1 MNKWIITR
9 REFLKSSAL
18 AGISAVALTGCQQ
31 VARTKTNLRFGIVT
45 DSHYADADMRDNRY
59 YRESTDKMLEC
70 VDLMNEQKVDF
81 LIELGDFKDQ
91 DEPAVEE
98 RTISH
103 LRTIEQ
109 TFQKFDGTTYHVLG
123 NHDMD
128 SISKEQFLENITNT
142 KISAK
147 STWYSFDN
155 KGIHFIVLDA
165 NFLSDG
171 TPYDHGNFVWN
182 ETYIPQAQLSW
193 LTDDLA
199 ATRLPSIT
207 FCHQQLGGRGGTYV
221 RNSQEVRNIFEQS
234 GKVLAAFNGHEHNGG
249 YASIE
254 GIHYY
259 TLKAVVDGSGSEN
272 SAYAI
277 VEVLPDNNIIIT
289 GYRKAI
295 GKDFSQT

>member
-18 AGISAVALTGCQQ
+18 AGLSAITLTGCQQ
-31 VARTKTNLRFGIVT
+31 ASRTKTNLRFGIVT

-103 LRTIEQ
+103 LCTIEQ
-109 TFQKFDGTTYHVLG
+109 VFQKFKGPSYHVLG

-142 KISAK
+142 KISAG

-165 NFLSDG
+165 NFLSDD
-171 TPYDHGNFVWN
+171 TPYDHGNFTWN

-199 ATRLPSIT
+199 ETRLPSIA

-221 RNSQEVRNIFEQS
+221 RNSEAVRNIFEQS

-249 YASIE
+249 YTSIE

-259 TLKAVVDGSGSEN
+259 TLRAVVDGSGDEN
-272 SAYAI
+272 NSYAI
-277 VEVLPDNNIIIT
+277 IEVLPDNNIIVT

-295 GKDFSQT
+295 GKDFSQA